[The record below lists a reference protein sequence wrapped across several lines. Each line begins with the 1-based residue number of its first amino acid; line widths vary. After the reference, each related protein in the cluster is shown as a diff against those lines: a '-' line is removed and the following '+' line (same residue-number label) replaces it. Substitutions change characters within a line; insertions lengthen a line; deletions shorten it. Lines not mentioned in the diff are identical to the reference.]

1 MINYVEK
8 GGRLVILALKDKHK
22 QDHCQ
27 IYTRTKQPDAS
38 RDLILALRELAV

>member
-8 GGRLVILALKDKHK
+8 GGRLVILALKDKQK

-27 IYTRTKQPDAS
+27 IYTRTKKPYAS
-38 RDLILALRELAV
+38 RDLIFALRKLAV

>member
-8 GGRLVILALKDKHK
+8 GGRSVILALKDKQK